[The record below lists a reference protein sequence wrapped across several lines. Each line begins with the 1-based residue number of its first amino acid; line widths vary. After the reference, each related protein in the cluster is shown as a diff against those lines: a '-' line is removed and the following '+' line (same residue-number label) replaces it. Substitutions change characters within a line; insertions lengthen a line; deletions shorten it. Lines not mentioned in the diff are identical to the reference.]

1 MKASE
6 LREMNPDELVDEL
19 ENYKRRL
26 FEIRTQAVTEKLEDP
41 CQLGK
46 TRRDI
51 ARIKTILRQRELAL
65 QSAQDGQANEHA
77 KQKSR
82 SDKKENADSDKD

>member
-41 CQLGK
+41 CQLTK

-51 ARIKTILRQRELAL
+51 ARIKTVLHER
-65 QSAQDGQANEHA
+65 
-77 KQKSR
+77 
-82 SDKKENADSDKD
+82 